1 MKNTLLKSPIWF
13 ACLLLVYSCQKDSNG
28 EINETTVITN
38 VSYGSEPL
46 QKMDVYL
53 PAKRSADTTKVLI
66 ALHGGAWSEGDKSDF
81 NGYIAAL
88 QQRIPGY
95 AIFNINYRLAAGSSN
110 LFPAQEN
117 DVKAALEFIYS
128 KRAEYKISDK
138 FALLG
143 ASAGAHLAMLQGY
156 KYTAPVKPKAIVS
169 FFGPGDLV
177 ALYGSQPLAAVLL
190 TNVTGTTP
198 TANPT
203 LYQQSSPITFI
214 NAGSPPT
221 ILLQGGVDPIVPP
234 AQADSLKSKLVQAAV
249 PNQHVF
255 YPTEGH
261 GWFGA
266 NLEDSFN
273 KIAAFLNQ
281 HVN

>member
-1 MKNTLLKSPIWF
+1 MKNTFIKNHIWF
-13 ACLLLVYSCQKDSNG
+13 ACLLFISSCQKDPNR
-28 EINETTVITN
+28 ETNDTEVIAN
-38 VSYGSEPL
+38 VSYGSDPL

-53 PAKRSADTTKVLI
+53 PAKRSTDTTKVVVLI
-66 ALHGGAWSEGDKSDF
+66 HGGAWSDGDKSDF
-81 NGYIAAL
+81 NFYIAAL
-88 QQRIPGY
+88 QQRLPGY
-95 AIFNINYRLAAGSSN
+95 AIFNINYRLVAGSTH

-128 KRAEYKISDK
+128 KRTDYKISDK

-143 ASAGAHLAMLQGY
+143 ASAGAHLALLQGY

-169 FFGPGDLV
+169 FFGPGDLIL
-177 ALYGSQPLAAVLL
+177 LYNSQPLAGILL

-198 TANPT
+198 AANLT

-221 ILLQGGVDPIVPP
+221 ILLQGGADPIVPP
-234 AQADSLKSKLVQAAV
+234 AQADSLKAKLVVAGV
-249 PNQHVF
+249 TNQHVF
-255 YPTEGH
+255 YPAEGH
-261 GWFGA
+261 GWVGP

-281 HVN
+281 YVN